1 MDAPDTALQGRDT
14 TITGW
19 LCVAFELG
27 EKSWKLSLGNGVRAP
42 SRRTVTSGDTA
53 AVLTAIAKAKAR
65 CHLAAD
71 APVRSCYEAGRDGF
85 WLHHWLAAHGIINL
99 VVDPARI
106 EVNRR
111 ARP

>member
-19 LCVAFELG
+19 LGVAFELG

-42 SRRTVTSGDTA
+42 SRCTVTSDDTA

-65 CHLAAD
+65 CHLAAG

-85 WLHHWLAAHGIINL
+85 CCTAGWPHMESPTWWWI
-99 VVDPARI
+99 
-106 EVNRR
+106 
-111 ARP
+111 RPVLN